1 MYLIYDTIYIYG
13 IPELA
18 PKHWKGFIH
27 PFSMVKSP
35 PRALPFAENTIFHTH
50 IRMFPKIG
58 VEIPPKMHGENH
70 GKAYEQIDDLGVF
83 PYFWKHS
90 NILIQNNLL
99 KFCFF

>member
-1 MYLIYDTIYIYG
+1 MILYIYG

-18 PKHWKGFIH
+18 PKHSKGFIH

-70 GKAYEQIDDLGVF
+70 GKTYEQIDDLFFSHIFG
-83 PYFWKHS
+83 
-90 NILIQNNLL
+90 NTLIFLS
-99 KFCFF
+99 KTTF